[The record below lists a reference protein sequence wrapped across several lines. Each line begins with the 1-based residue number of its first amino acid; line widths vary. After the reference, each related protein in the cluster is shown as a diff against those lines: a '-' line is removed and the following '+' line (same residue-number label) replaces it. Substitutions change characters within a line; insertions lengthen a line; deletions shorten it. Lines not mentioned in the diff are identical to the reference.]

1 MTTPLTDAINAL
13 TAYANE
19 TTGASDTTL
28 SDAVESLVAGYGGGG
43 GDFLDPAYPSG
54 ELTTDAT
61 TFMAGLCYGRTRIT
75 KVSGPNVTLIK
86 AQAFTNAQNLQE
98 VFFPKANFDGGNHF
112 TGCANLKGLV
122 LPSNTATPY
131 QFCMRAYKLQYVDM
145 IGGAVQNQAFNNANA
160 LTLVILRSTILC
172 GLYTLNAFE
181 NTPFQGYNSKT
192 GTLYVPS
199 ALVESYKTAGNWKT
213 LYEAGTM
220 TILPIE
226 GSIYETQYADGTPIT
241 T

>member
-1 MTTPLTDAINAL
+1 MATPLTDAINAL

-43 GDFLDPAYPSG
+43 GDFLDPTYPSG

-61 TFMAGLCYGRTRIT
+61 TIPAGLCYGRTGIT
-75 KVSGPNVTLIK
+75 KVSGPNVTSIQ
-86 AQAFTNAQNLQE
+86 ARAFTNAQNLQE
-98 VFFPKANFDGGNHF
+98 VFFPKANFAGENHF
-112 TGCANLKGLV
+112 TDCTNLKGLV
-122 LPSNTATPY
+122 LPSNKATPY
-131 QFCMRAYKLQYVDM
+131 QFCTRARKLEYVDT
-145 IGGAVQNQAFNNANA
+145 IGGPFYNQAFKDANA
-160 LTLVILRSTILC
+160 LTLMILRNTTLC
-172 GLYTLNAFE
+172 SLYTTDSFDG
-181 NTPFQGYNSKT
+181 TPFRGYNSKT

-199 ALVESYKTAGNWKT
+199 ALVEAYKTTGNWKT
-213 LYEAGTM
+213 VYEAGHM

-241 T
+241 

>member
-1 MTTPLTDAINAL
+1 MSNMPLTDGINAL
-13 TAYANE
+13 IRYANE

-43 GDFLDPAYPSG
+43 GWSADGLATGAEPSG
-54 ELTTDAT
+54 DITIEASSFREYAFHNCTQLTGVTLPNATNLPKETFSGCSRLASFFAPNLTAFSGAGCLANSALSVIDFPKLTSLQAATFYGSHQLTT
-61 TFMAGLCYGRTRIT
+61 
-75 KVSGPNVTLIK
+75 LI
-86 AQAFTNAQNLQE
+86 LR
-98 VFFPKANFDGGNHF
+98 ANSICGVG
-112 TGCANLKGLV
+112 
-122 LPSNTATPY
+122 
-131 QFCMRAYKLQYVDM
+131 
-145 IGGAVQNQAFNNANA
+145 NANA
-160 LTLVILRSTILC
+160 LQD
-172 GLYTLNAFE
+172 
-181 NTPFQGYNSKT
+181 TPFRGYNSLT

-199 ALVESYKTAGNWKT
+199 ALVESYKTANNWKT